1 MRRLLAGASLG
12 LAGFVLALTPMS
24 GAGAA
29 DLTVAVPADCGG
41 PEFCF
46 RPSTLTIID
55 GEAVTWSNTSG
66 ADHIVARCDPVNCS
80 GASGG
85 SGSDAGF
92 ESGDL
97 PAGATFSHTFHGAGS
112 YSYYCPI
119 HGYAAMHGAV
129 VVNAA
134 PTPST
139 SPAVAPSTTALT
151 VTTAP
156 APGSTPGSTAGS
168 TPVSG
173 AATASAS
180 APDPALADT
189 GDATGSMVAVGIGA
203 VVLGLAA
210 WGVCTRRGGV
220 VPRLWR

>member
-12 LAGFVLALTPMS
+12 LAGFVIALTPMS

-66 ADHIVARCDPVNCS
+66 ADHIVARCDPTNCS

-97 PAGATFSHTFHGAGS
+97 PTGATFSHTFHGAGS
-112 YSYYCPI
+112 YAYYCPL

-129 VVNAA
+129 VTVSAVDEGATAGEVDGVGAA
-134 PTPST
+134 FT
-139 SPAVAPSTTALT
+139 
-151 VTTAP
+151 TTAP
-156 APGSTPGSTAGS
+156 CI
-168 TPVSG
+168 
-173 AATASAS
+173 AAY
-180 APDPALADT
+180 P
-189 GDATGSMVAVGIGA
+189 
-203 VVLGLAA
+203 
-210 WGVCTRRGGV
+210 
-220 VPRLWR
+220 